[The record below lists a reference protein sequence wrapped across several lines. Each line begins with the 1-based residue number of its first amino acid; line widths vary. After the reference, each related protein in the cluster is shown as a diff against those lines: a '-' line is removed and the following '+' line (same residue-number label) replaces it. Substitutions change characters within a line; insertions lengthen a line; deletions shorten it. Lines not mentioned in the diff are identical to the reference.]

1 MYVSYLGFQ
10 KNVLRMLME
19 IRDSIKIALPS
30 GKALLIQPAA
40 TDTEFMELESRLA
53 DEKERAAL
61 VSLTVSNYSSLWSC
75 WLLRLGIV
83 CHFRHEDN
91 SFT

>member
-1 MYVSYLGFQ
+1 MFIYVSYLGFQ

-30 GKALLIQPAA
+30 AGAALLIQPAK

-53 DEKERAAL
+53 DEKERTDL
-61 VSLTVSNYSSLWSC
+61 VSLTVSNYLSSWSC

-83 CHFRHEDN
+83 CHFKH
-91 SFT
+91 